1 MAFTFS
7 LNNAHSP
14 QQALYE
20 LKELLKTGGWSV
32 IESGD
37 GVGGNFSG
45 LNGGDILT
53 AWSTSAVVPFGV
65 TNNRAWW
72 RIQSP
77 DGSRELLWQHGY
89 YNTATDLISIAYSR
103 SAGFTGT
110 GDGAASAT
118 VAPTSTDAFLFA
130 GEKRPSFTMNGNS
143 FSGGATI
150 TRVDYI
156 IGDASE
162 DYSFA
167 CFLRDNTG
175 AIKGGIIYDR
185 LANPIDAGDTDPTVV
200 AMIGCYGSFFGFT
213 CVDQRAF
220 WTWGDAGVSGAPSIT
235 QSNGGPQKH
244 PAVNAPRTDAGQKC
258 GLTSLCYWNQ
268 NPALNPGGSNPYSGD
283 IDLIEPVYW
292 YSAALQDPF
301 AQQFTGYQQGA
312 VHGESRIIKARST
325 NAGFANMDTNAL
337 LTRAAQTDGFWVIWD
352 GTTTPLL

>member
-20 LKELLKTGGWSV
+20 LKEFLKAEGWSV
-32 IESGD
+32 IASGD
-37 GVGGNFSG
+37 GSGGSFS
-45 LNGGDILT
+45 LAGDVLT
-53 AWSTSAVVPFGV
+53 TWSTSSDPVAGAV
-65 TNNRAWW
+65 TNSRAWW
-72 RIQSP
+72 RIKSP
-77 DGSRELLWQHGY
+77 DGDRELLWQHAY
-89 YNTATDLISIAYSR
+89 YNVATDYISIAYSR
-103 SAGFTGT
+103 SAKFTGT
-110 GDGAASAT
+110 GDGAPSAT

-167 CFLRDNTG
+167 CFLRDGTG

-200 AMIGCYGSFFGFT
+200 AMIGCYGSFFSFT

-235 QSNGGPQKH
+235 QGNGGPQKH

-292 YSAALQDPF
+292 YSAALQQSF